1 MEVREVHLEA
11 VSEEGNWCRQ
21 MEAQSSQVQF
31 KSSQVD
37 PLRHLRPLPSATA
50 GFRRAHSKGFRMVV
64 SIVLFCIY
72 WLDLFVLVR
81 TLADTASVSDKKGR
95 RRRRRS
101 SSLRTK
107 QASLLALLDCLRT
120 ATASARRVVLSL
132 GGPR

>member
-1 MEVREVHLEA
+1 MEVREVQLEA

-72 WLDLFVLVR
+72 WLDLSSFLCAHWQ
-81 TLADTASVSDKKGR
+81 TLRQSQTKK
-95 RRRRRS
+95 
-101 SSLRTK
+101 
-107 QASLLALLDCLRT
+107 AA
-120 ATASARRVVLSL
+120 AAAAAAAV
-132 GGPR
+132 

>member
-1 MEVREVHLEA
+1 MEVREVQLEA

-101 SSLRTK
+101 SSLIVWLFGYQT
-107 QASLLALLDCLRT
+107 LLDCLRT

>member
-1 MEVREVHLEA
+1 MEVREVQLEA

-81 TLADTASVSDKKGR
+81 TLAADTASVSDKKGR

-101 SSLRTK
+101 SSLRIK
-107 QASLLALLDCLRT
+107 QAS
-120 ATASARRVVLSL
+120 
-132 GGPR
+132 

>member
-1 MEVREVHLEA
+1 MEVREVQLEA

-64 SIVLFCIY
+64 SIVLFCI
-72 WLDLFVLVR
+72 
-81 TLADTASVSDKKGR
+81 LA
-95 RRRRRS
+95 
-101 SSLRTK
+101 
-107 QASLLALLDCLRT
+107 
-120 ATASARRVVLSL
+120 
-132 GGPR
+132 